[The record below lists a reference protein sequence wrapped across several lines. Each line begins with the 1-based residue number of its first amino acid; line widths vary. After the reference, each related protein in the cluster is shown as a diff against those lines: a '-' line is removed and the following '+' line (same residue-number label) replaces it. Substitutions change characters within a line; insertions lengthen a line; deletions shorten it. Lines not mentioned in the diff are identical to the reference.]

1 MKLTDVEQSIAQNE
15 SDEETDDSDSYKY
28 PHSMVSRMTG
38 GTIRPGPGYNTGT
51 LKSSLSG
58 FSAHNSQTETDDQ
71 NILSDGSTTDNS
83 DDLPLPVPKKV
94 TPQKVIPQPV
104 SEPKPIPVTKP
115 SSASIN
121 RPMAKKETPSQGS
134 ANPFANIKLKPL
146 DHTKTPIQRQSA
158 PPALPSKGP
167 VTVAKAQK
175 DETDNDALSDASKT
189 ESISDLGDTTEQE
202 SDWPELNQPVKNLK
216 PKSIAPKIIKP
227 TLTPVINDTP
237 LKLNPVKPIP
247 VKSAVIPT
255 KKIEKEPETED
266 DKLVTDYDDLSD
278 TDLTLG
284 ETTDQNDSEDETQNK
299 NTIIARHESVR
310 SDMTSESDW
319 NMPSNAV
326 TIKPNSLKPKPAGA

>member
-1 MKLTDVEQSIAQNE
+1 M
-15 SDEETDDSDSYKY
+15 
-28 PHSMVSRMTG
+28 
-38 GTIRPGPGYNTGT
+38 
-51 LKSSLSG
+51 
-58 FSAHNSQTETDDQ
+58 
-71 NILSDGSTTDNS
+71 
-83 DDLPLPVPKKV
+83 PVPKKV

-104 SEPKPIPVTKP
+104 SEPKPVQVTKP
-115 SSASIN
+115 IPASVN
-121 RPMAKKETPSQGS
+121 RPVAKIEKPIQGS

-146 DHTKTPIQRQSA
+146 DHTRTAAPTATKKPIV

-167 VTVAKAQK
+167 VTVAKTQK

-202 SDWPELNQPVKNLK
+202 SDWPELNQPTKNLK
-216 PKSIAPKIIKP
+216 PKSITPTTITPKVIAPTPKP
-227 TLTPVINDTP
+227 VNNLPS
-237 LKLNPVKPIP
+237 KLSP
-247 VKSAVIPT
+247 VKSTPMKPGIIPT

-284 ETTDQNDSEDETQNK
+284 ETTDQNDSEDERQNK
-299 NTIIARHESVR
+299 NNTIIARHESVR

-326 TIKPNSLKPKPAGA
+326 TIKPNSIKPKPAGS

>member
-1 MKLTDVEQSIAQNE
+1 MNKKLKYYF
-15 SDEETDDSDSYKY
+15 SD
-28 PHSMVSRMTG
+28 
-38 GTIRPGPGYNTGT
+38 
-51 LKSSLSG
+51 
-58 FSAHNSQTETDDQ
+58 A
-71 NILSDGSTTDNS
+71 STTDNS

-94 TPQKVIPQPV
+94 TPQKLIPQPV
-104 SEPKPIPVTKP
+104 SEPKPVPVAKP
-115 SSASIN
+115 SAASIN
-121 RPMAKKETPSQGS
+121 RPMAKIEAPSQGS

-146 DHTKTPIQRQSA
+146 DHTRTASVPKPSA

-167 VTVAKAQK
+167 VTVAKTQK

-216 PKSIAPKIIKP
+216 PKSITPTAITPKIQMP
-227 TLTPVINDTP
+227 TPKPVINNTP
-237 LKLNPVKPIP
+237 LKLSPAKSSP
-247 VKSAVIPT
+247 VKSAVVQP

-326 TIKPNSLKPKPAGA
+326 TIKPNSIKPKPAGS